1 MNTIFLVE
9 IQTGNTLSSTDL
21 QSIYAQNAI
30 QTERKRCTKMQKLWK
45 RYTKLVKQLLSRNTQ
60 ERSLCGFSEKI
71 ILTQIQTTSQTDAKE
86 NQNGGLSG
94 LQLIIKRP
102 DLLLG
107 GKITYI
113 GPAQCIWC
121 EEFDN
126 LDMCPGVMNRKECPI
141 VRREIIVQSIRYS
154 WNGAHERICT
164 INNGELSMNLQNRN
178 NITIEKVEAPWKN
191 FVWPGTRPEA

>member
-1 MNTIFLVE
+1 
-9 IQTGNTLSSTDL
+9 
-21 QSIYAQNAI
+21 
-30 QTERKRCTKMQKLWK
+30 MQKLWK

-71 ILTQIQTTSQTDAKE
+71 ILNQIQTTSQTDAKT
-86 NQNGGLSG
+86 NQSGDLSG

-191 FVWPGTRPEA
+191 FVWPGTRLEA

>member
-1 MNTIFLVE
+1 MAE
-9 IQTGNTLSSTDL
+9 IQIGNTLSSTAL
-21 QSIYAQNAI
+21 RSIYAQIA
-30 QTERKRCTKMQKLWK
+30 TLKERKRCTQMQKLWK

-71 ILTQIQTTSQTDAKE
+71 ILNQIQTTSQTDAKT
-86 NQNGGLSG
+86 NQSGDLSG

>member
-1 MNTIFLVE
+1 MALR
-9 IQTGNTLSSTDL
+9 
-21 QSIYAQNAI
+21 SIYAQIAT
-30 QTERKRCTKMQKLWK
+30 QKERMRCTKMQKLWK

-60 ERSLCGFSEKI
+60 ERSLCGFSGKI
-71 ILTQIQTTSQTDAKE
+71 ILTQIQTSSQTDAKE
-86 NQNGGLSG
+86 NPNGGLSG

-126 LDMCPGVMNRKECPI
+126 LDMCPGVMNRKECPV
-141 VRREIIVQSIRYS
+141 VRREITVESIRYS
-154 WNGAHERICT
+154 WNGAHECICT
-164 INNGELSMNLQNRN
+164 INNGELSMNLQKKNL
-178 NITIEKVEAPWKN
+178 ITIEKVEAPWKN
-191 FVWPGTRPEA
+191 FVWPGTWPEA

>member
-1 MNTIFLVE
+1 M
-9 IQTGNTLSSTDL
+9 
-21 QSIYAQNAI
+21 
-30 QTERKRCTKMQKLWK
+30 RCTKMRKSWK
-45 RYTKLVKQLLSRNTQ
+45 RYTKLVRRLLSGSTQ

-71 ILTQIQTTSQTDAKE
+71 ILNQIQTTSQTDAKT
-86 NQNGGLSG
+86 NQSGDLSG